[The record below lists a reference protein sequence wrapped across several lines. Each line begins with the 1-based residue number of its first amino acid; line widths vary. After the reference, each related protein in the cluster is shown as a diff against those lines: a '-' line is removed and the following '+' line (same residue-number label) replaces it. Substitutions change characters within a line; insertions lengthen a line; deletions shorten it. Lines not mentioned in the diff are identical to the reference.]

1 MRKMYLFSEPITF
14 TQLHLLSFDPTKAI
28 KVSQCVQGLYGMECN
43 RSSEVTPGNNMPE
56 CTEPIQTEV
65 SADVS
70 LPTIAT
76 AESLRYMLRNVGDND
91 MLTDYVRVM
100 SQDIDMLT
108 ANLQYRGQF
117 NLFTDRPAASDCAMS
132 LHPSL
137 LELLSPV
144 HTTGDGNSFWNAVSI
159 LICGGEH
166 LSLTLRFL
174 TACALIRHRSAI
186 VTVIEKGVYESSLYP
201 SPELRYRELLSIA
214 LDPPRWGENEHIQAL
229 SITLGMPIL
238 YVQ

>member
-1 MRKMYLFSEPITF
+1 
-14 TQLHLLSFDPTKAI
+14 
-28 KVSQCVQGLYGMECN
+28 
-43 RSSEVTPGNNMPE
+43 
-56 CTEPIQTEV
+56 
-65 SADVS
+65 
-70 LPTIAT
+70 
-76 AESLRYMLRNVGDND
+76 

-108 ANLQYRGQF
+108 ANLQYQGQF
-117 NLFTDRPAASDCAMS
+117 NLFTDRPAASDCAVC

-144 HTTGDGNSFWNAVSI
+144 HTTRDGSCFWNAVSI

-174 TACALIRHRSAI
+174 TACALIRHRSAF
-186 VTVIEKGVYESSLYP
+186 VTVIEIEGVYESSLYP
-201 SPELRYRELLSIA
+201 SPELRYRELLAIA

-229 SITLGMPIL
+229 SIALGMPV
-238 YVQ
+238 YVFNDFLGERKSDVVLLDRSLDCSQLQEQFRRKVDGTWIHMVY

>member
-1 MRKMYLFSEPITF
+1 
-14 TQLHLLSFDPTKAI
+14 
-28 KVSQCVQGLYGMECN
+28 MECN

-56 CTEPIQTEV
+56 CTAADTATTTTTTTPQTETEPIQTEV
-65 SADVS
+65 SAAVS

-117 NLFTDRPAASDCAMS
+117 NLFTDRPAASDCAVS

-144 HTTGDGNSFWNAVSI
+144 HTTGDGNCFWNAVSI

-174 TACALIRHRSAI
+174 TASTLSRAS
-186 VTVIEKGVYESSLYP
+186 GYSLRP
-201 SPELRYRELLSIA
+201 TERMNTSKHSL
-214 LDPPRWGENEHIQAL
+214 
-229 SITLGMPIL
+229 
-238 YVQ
+238 